1 MTRALTGRFG
11 PTHALVVGEVLAH
24 LDYLDEAIGRV
35 SVRIDELMRPFT
47 IEREGGTPATCR
59 CPDAYW

>member
-1 MTRALTGRFG
+1 VA
-11 PTHALVVGEVLAH
+11 GEILAH
-24 LDYLDEAIGRV
+24 LDYLDEATGRV

-59 CPDAYW
+59 CPDAYCE